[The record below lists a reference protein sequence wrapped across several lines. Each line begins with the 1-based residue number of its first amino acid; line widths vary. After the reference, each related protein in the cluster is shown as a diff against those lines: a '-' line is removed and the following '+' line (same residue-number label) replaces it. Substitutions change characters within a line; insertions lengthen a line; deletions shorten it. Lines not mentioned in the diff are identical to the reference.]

1 MITFFI
7 CWAPFHAQRLLY
19 VYQVSAFD
27 DINDWLYPL
36 GGCLYYFS
44 TTVNPILYNVMS
56 AKYRMAFKKTLYCTP
71 TSPTI
76 TRDDLSSMRDS
87 TVCGCGSR
95 RGSQMVRVR
104 SVHYQRSI
112 RCNMSHAS
120 TILRSPI
127 KLRYDDEDDDV
138 SHCDVERMPCDIHN
152 PDTQPQDT
160 RSSFIAHSSNG
171 RTKYRS
177 NEKTKDDI
185 SPIVTNETCI

>member
-1 MITFFI
+1 MGCLISFCWKLSLLLESELRGTLYIIFDNPACVAPLALLEAMMIIIRLYERYRWPYSTGAVVITFFI

-27 DINDWLYPL
+27 DINNWLYPL

-56 AKYRMAFKKTLYCTP
+56 AKYRMAFKKTLYCSP

-76 TRDDLSSMRDS
+76 TRDDLSSMKDS

-104 SVHYQRSI
+104 SIHYQRSI
-112 RCNMSHAS
+112 
-120 TILRSPI
+120 
-127 KLRYDDEDDDV
+127 K
-138 SHCDVERMPCDIHN
+138 
-152 PDTQPQDT
+152 
-160 RSSFIAHSSNG
+160 
-171 RTKYRS
+171 
-177 NEKTKDDI
+177 
-185 SPIVTNETCI
+185 

>member
-1 MITFFI
+1 MGRLNFYSFSIILPAWRSLLPLILEMMIMIRLHERYRWLHSTGAVVITFFI

-56 AKYRMAFKKTLYCTP
+56 AKYRLAFKKTLYCSP
-71 TSPTI
+71 TSPII
-76 TRDDLSSMRDS
+76 TKDDLSSMKDS

-95 RGSQMVRVR
+95 RGSQIVRVR

-112 RCNMSHAS
+112 
-120 TILRSPI
+120 
-127 KLRYDDEDDDV
+127 K
-138 SHCDVERMPCDIHN
+138 
-152 PDTQPQDT
+152 
-160 RSSFIAHSSNG
+160 
-171 RTKYRS
+171 
-177 NEKTKDDI
+177 
-185 SPIVTNETCI
+185 